1 MVVDQFSDADIDRV
15 FQALA
20 DATRRDIMHKV
31 TLAEYTVSGLAAYY
45 AMSFAAI
52 QKHVAV
58 LERAHLVSKEKRGR
72 EQIVRANP
80 EGLKRAR
87 QLLDEYE
94 EIWRQRTN
102 RIADILAEDAPDQP
116 QRKAVQ

>member
-1 MVVDQFSDADIDRV
+1 MVVDQFSDADVDRV

-31 TLAEYTVSGLAAYY
+31 TLAEYTVSGLAACY

-58 LERAHLVSKEKRGR
+58 LERANLVSKEKRGR
-72 EQIVRANP
+72 EAIVRANHD
-80 EGLKRAR
+80 GLDRAR
-87 QLLDEYE
+87 QLLDDYE
-94 EIWRQRTN
+94 EIWRQRTH
-102 RIADILAEDAPDQP
+102 RITNILAEDGHDEPHG
-116 QRKAVQ
+116 KASQ